1 MTGIAATLRRW
12 AEPCFPFME
21 PPQAKSPQYWD
32 HLGAEY
38 RKAPSDS
45 DSQHFGH
52 VKGLYEFVEITR
64 LPVCYPTFFFQF
76 HGPIFLLFIE
86 AQPTL
91 DAISFEVGDYIFCL
105 NIFHLDSYT
114 ISGQTYKQINI

>member
-1 MTGIAATLRRW
+1 MGRTLLSLYG
-12 AEPCFPFME
+12 APSSEVLPVLG
-21 PPQAKSPQYWD
+21 SY
-32 HLGAEY
+32 LGAEY

-76 HGPIFLLFIE
+76 HGPNLLLFIE

-91 DAISFEVGDYIFCL
+91 DAISFEVGDYICCL

-114 ISGQTYKQINI
+114 ISEQTI